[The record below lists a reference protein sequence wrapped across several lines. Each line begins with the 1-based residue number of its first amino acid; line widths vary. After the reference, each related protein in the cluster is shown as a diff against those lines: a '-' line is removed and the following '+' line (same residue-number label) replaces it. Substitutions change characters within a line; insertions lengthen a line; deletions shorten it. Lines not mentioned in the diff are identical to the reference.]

1 MAEVKIT
8 PLYNAHLAAGAK
20 MVEFGGWLMPVQYE
34 GILKEHQTVRSA
46 AGLFDVSHM
55 GEIEVLGSGAQ
66 AFIQKIITNDLSR
79 LHPGSALYT
88 PMCHPEGGTVDD
100 LLVYQLEVDRYLLVV
115 NASNTEKDHLWL
127 TNQAPEDVT
136 ILDVSGQT
144 GQLAL
149 QGPLA
154 LQILQKLTPVN
165 LSEITYFNFVQ
176 GQVQGVHC
184 LISRTGYTGE
194 DGFELYFAA
203 EQAEILWQAI
213 LSAGLPEGLKPVG
226 LGARDTLRFEACLAL
241 YGHEL
246 TDSISPVM
254 AGLGWTVKFNKPEF
268 TGRESLLKEKEAG
281 PGHKLVGLEMI
292 GRGIPR
298 QGYPISQEGQ
308 EVGWITSGTFAP
320 TIGKNLGLGYVAV
333 QWAEVGTELDV
344 LVRGKPLKARVVPK
358 PFYKREG

>member
-1 MAEVKIT
+1 MTEVKVT
-8 PLYNAHLAAGAK
+8 PLYNAHLAVGAK

-55 GEIEVLGSGAQ
+55 GEIEVSGSGARS
-66 AFIQKIITNDLSR
+66 FIQKIITNDLSR

-115 NASNTEKDHLWL
+115 NASNTEKDYLWL
-127 TNQAPEDVT
+127 TNQVPEDVT
-136 ILDVSGQT
+136 ILNVSGQT

-154 LQILQKLTPVN
+154 LQILQKLTPIN
-165 LSEITYFNFVQ
+165 LSEIAYFNFVQ

-213 LSAGLPEGLKPVG
+213 LAAGLPEGLKPVG

-268 TGRESLLKEKEAG
+268 AGRESLLKEKEAG

-292 GRGIPR
+292 DRGIPR
-298 QGYPISQEGQ
+298 QGYSISQEGQ